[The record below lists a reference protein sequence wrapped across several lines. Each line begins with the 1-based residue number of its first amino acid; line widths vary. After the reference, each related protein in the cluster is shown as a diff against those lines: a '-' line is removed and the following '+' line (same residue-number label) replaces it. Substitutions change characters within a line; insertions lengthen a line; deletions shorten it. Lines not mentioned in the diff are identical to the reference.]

1 MAAQAV
7 QAQLRQRERLG
18 QILYLQG
25 LLLLPQAAAVL
36 VYLVA
41 VSQVVLAVVLEAEEL
56 VVVRELQDKEMLAVA
71 QVLHPD
77 LRQMLVAVVAVR
89 HLRVLLV
96 RL

>member
-1 MAAQAV
+1 VAAQAV

-25 LLLLPQAAAVL
+25 LLLLPQAAVVL

-41 VSQVVLAVVLEAEEL
+41 VSQVALAVVLEAEEL
-56 VVVRELQDKEMLAVA
+56 GVVRELQDKEMLVVA
-71 QVLHPD
+71 QVLLPD
-77 LRQMLVAVVAVR
+77 LQQMLVVVVVVR
-89 HLRVLLV
+89 LLRVLLA